1 MNKIIEFFDYIYFST
16 KSKILKFKESRWCT
30 KNKICCVCENF
41 SYFMGSAGICEA
53 KNGCPTN
60 RMMDMMD
67 SCNCNCFKKK
77 EIKTWKIN

>member
-16 KSKILKFKESRWCT
+16 KSKILEFKEFRWCK
-30 KNKICCVCENF
+30 KNKFCCVCENF

-53 KNGCPTN
+53 KNGCPTS

-67 SCNCNCFKKK
+67 SCNCNCFKKRK
-77 EIKTWKIN
+77 SKHGR